1 MAARTVIGKING
13 GINKGKDVSWEKA
26 DGFTAVYM
34 DTVQVAC
41 IRDEQKPEDVL
52 KSLQPKEV

>member
-1 MAARTVIGKING
+1 MARKIIGKITG
-13 GINKGKDVSWEKA
+13 GINKGKEVSWEKA

-34 DTVQVAC
+34 DTVQVSC
-41 IRDEQKPEDVL
+41 IRGNDTPEDVL

>member
-1 MAARTVIGKING
+1 MARTVIGKING
-13 GINKGKDVSWEKA
+13 GINKGKEVSWEQE
-26 DGFTAVYM
+26 DGFIAVYM

-41 IRDEQKPEDVL
+41 IRDETHPETIL

>member
-1 MAARTVIGKING
+1 MARTVIGKING
-13 GINKGKDVSWEKA
+13 GINKGKEVSWEKD

-41 IRDEQKPEDVL
+41 IRNETKPEDIL